1 MMVLAFHWHQP
12 IDGGCAVH
20 QHFNI
25 MLPTWDLELNTLGAR
40 QPRLA
45 TAASR
50 CLTCKASFFFGLVGL
65 QDGQRVTKAYIPY
78 LFHCCSC
85 LLARTQRR
93 GFMFLTCCDLC
104 CWVSF
109 AVACAMLSSW
119 SACCEAERWTEDL

>member
-12 IDGGCAVH
+12 IDGGCVVH

-40 QPRLA
+40 QLHLV

-78 LFHCCSC
+78 TFFIVV
-85 LLARTQRR
+85 LASLQGLREE
-93 GFMFLTCCDLC
+93 
-104 CWVSF
+104 VSTF
-109 AVACAMLSSW
+109 GS
-119 SACCEAERWTEDL
+119 